1 MSGKAIV
8 ALIVAAI
15 SIGALNGCL
24 LGGDDPEP
32 IALPTET
39 APAALNK
46 DEFISQADTICEEA
60 HAALTALTGSGSV
73 LVSQQVDIHEGV
85 LRQLRGLGDVTEDQD
100 LLDKFYQSYDEVV
113 AALKREQLATER
125 GDSIGLEAA
134 TTAVDGSTF
143 ALRQASDAFGFEVCG
158 QEPGSAQS
166 DDGGGS
172 APSGPSY
179 TPPSYTPPAGGGGGG
194 DGGGGVVAP

>member
-1 MSGKAIV
+1 MSGKAIA
-8 ALIVAAI
+8 ALIAAAI
-15 SIGALNGCL
+15 SVWAISGCL
-24 LGGDDPEP
+24 FGGDDPEP

-46 DEFISQADTICEEA
+46 DEFISQADTICEEG

-73 LVSQQVDIHEGV
+73 LVSQQVDIHDGL

-113 AALKREQLATER
+113 AALKREQLASER

-158 QEPGSAQS
+158 QEPGASQT
-166 DDGGGS
+166 DDGSS
-172 APSGPSY
+172 APAGPTY

-194 DGGGGVVAP
+194 GGNGGGVGAP